1 MGGLAGPGSPA
12 NVPKMRLPMIAAVLL
27 SVACGG
33 GTPAVENPTVNADAS
48 GTSNTSSS
56 MDAGP
61 TTTTNMT
68 LPDSGNLEG
77 TKLVTHTQTM
87 VENPNAPGADGGSMG
102 PSKDPGRTKEDV
114 MAIIQAHRPEA
125 RACYDSAVKMHPG
138 IAGKLDVT
146 WKIDVKGNVTEV
158 GVDATKSDIHEPTV
172 ILCVQS
178 VIRGIKFAESPRG
191 LESTMHYPFDFK
203 PH

>member
-1 MGGLAGPGSPA
+1 
-12 NVPKMRLPMIAAVLL
+12 MRLPMIGAVVLT
-27 SVACGG
+27 VACGG

-48 GTSNTSSS
+48 SATNTGAPIV
-56 MDAGP
+56 DAGP
-61 TTTTNMT
+61 STTTNLT

-77 TKLVTHTQTM
+77 TKLVTRTQTL

-125 RACYDSAVKMHPG
+125 RACYDNGVKTHPG
-138 IAGKLDVT
+138 IAGKLDIT

-158 GVDATKSDIHEPTV
+158 GVDATKSDIHEPSV
-172 ILCVQS
+172 IQCVQS
-178 VIRGIKFAESPRG
+178 VIRSIKFAESPRG
-191 LESTMHYPFDFK
+191 MESTMHYPFDFK